1 MSHPAS
7 AVAVLLPGAT
17 PEQSAAVL
25 GAMRAVAETGGAA
38 TQSDRLALEGAARYV
53 FGHAGPFIFGD
64 LAPVTPAALKAAL
77 AGTNLGND
85 AAKFL
90 TVMALV
96 DGKLDQAKIA
106 AVLRYADALGISER
120 YLNEVREAAEGH
132 LQEALADM
140 TRCNMESVTGMPW
153 EGDVNAWLVPYGGA
167 GADPAL
173 AQRFQ
178 ALRSLGAETF
188 GHVMWQHFTSNG
200 YEFPGE
206 PKALNVVFSIPHDS
220 VHVLSG
226 FDTSARGELLAS
238 TFTAAMHPKF
248 PMAGHILPVIFSWH
262 LQVQINQVAG
272 ETSNALDPVV
282 FWQAWAAGA
291 AATVDT
297 FSPQW
302 DFWAHVATPL
312 KELRARYSIPVDGV
326 EQAATP
332 NRPKPARG

>member
-1 MSHPAS
+1 MSNKAS
-7 AVAVLLPGAT
+7 ATAVLLPSAT
-17 PEQSAAVL
+17 QEQTDAVL

-38 TQSDRLALEGAARYV
+38 TESDRVALEGAARYL
-53 FGHAGPFIFGD
+53 FGRVAPFALGD

-77 AGTNLGND
+77 AGTSLGKE
-85 AAKFL
+85 AIKFL
-90 TVMALV
+90 TVMAFV

-106 AVLRYADALGISER
+106 AVLRYADVLGISER
-120 YLNEVREAAEGH
+120 YLEEVREAAEGR

-140 TRCNMESVTGMPW
+140 TRCNMESVTGRAW
-153 EGDVNAWLVPYGGA
+153 EGDVNKWLLPYEGA

-178 ALRSLGAETF
+178 ELKSLDAETF
-188 GHVMWQHFTSNG
+188 GHVIWRHFTSNG
-200 YEFPGE
+200 YEFPGA
-206 PKALNVVFSIPHDS
+206 PKALNAVFSIPHDS

-238 TFTAAMHPKF
+238 TFTAAMHPKY

-262 LQVQINQVAG
+262 LQVQINEVAG
-272 ETSNALDPVV
+272 EASSALDPVV

-297 FSPQW
+297 FSPEW
-302 DFWAHVATPL
+302 DFWAHVGTPL
-312 KELRARYSIPVDGV
+312 KELRARYAIPIDGV
-326 EQAATP
+326 EQ
-332 NRPKPARG
+332 RGDT